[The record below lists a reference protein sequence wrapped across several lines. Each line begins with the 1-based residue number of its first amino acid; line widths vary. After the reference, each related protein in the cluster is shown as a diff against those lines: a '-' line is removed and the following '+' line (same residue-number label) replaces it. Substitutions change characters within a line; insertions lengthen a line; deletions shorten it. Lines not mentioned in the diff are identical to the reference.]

1 MGGSGGMQGWRG
13 AVGPPGAPGTAPR
26 SPLRIAW
33 ARGRHLTPSPGR
45 WRRSRIV
52 RLRCL
57 RWMLCTNSCSGGAQS
72 CHRDF
77 HLSSLLLSNLLTA
90 AAPPAHKRHTRITGN
105 VSHVFPSTAQHW
117 QCRHPLS
124 RCAARAGTPPE
135 AAPHQ
140 VRGPH
145 DRGRQ
150 TPGVSRSLADGR
162 MPHAARRTPQAARS
176 TPQTRLQSL
185 PGVGSLL
192 PGPRKQGGRGALP
205 ALANV
210 CRSAAL
216 VPCRALGAG
225 DQQAA

>member
-1 MGGSGGMQGWRG
+1 M
-13 AVGPPGAPGTAPR
+13 P
-26 SPLRIAW
+26 
-33 ARGRHLTPSPGR
+33 
-45 WRRSRIV
+45 
-52 RLRCL
+52 
-57 RWMLCTNSCSGGAQS
+57 CTNSCSGGAQS
-72 CHRDF
+72 CRRDF
-77 HLSSLLLSNLLTA
+77 HLSSLRLSSLLTA
-90 AAPPAHKRHTRITGN
+90 AAQPAHERHTRITGN
-105 VSHVFPSTAQHW
+105 VSHGFPSTAQQW

-124 RCAARAGTPPE
+124 QCAARAGTPPE
-135 AAPHQ
+135 AAPHP
-140 VRGPH
+140 VCGPH

-185 PGVGSLL
+185 PGVGRLL

-205 ALANV
+205 ALVNV